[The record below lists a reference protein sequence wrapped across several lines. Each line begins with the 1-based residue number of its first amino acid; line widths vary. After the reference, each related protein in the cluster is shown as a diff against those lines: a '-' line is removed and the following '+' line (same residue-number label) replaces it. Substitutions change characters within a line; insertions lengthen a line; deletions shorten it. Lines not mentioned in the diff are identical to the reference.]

1 MKQKPIGRPEFHDGF
16 NWFTL
21 ATVDDVNKAGEVDE
35 DVYTLLQ
42 ILNDEIL

>member
-1 MKQKPIGRPEFHDGF
+1 MKQKPIGRPEFYDGV

-21 ATVDDVNKAGEVDE
+21 ATMDDIQIDE

>member
-1 MKQKPIGRPEFHDGF
+1 MKQKPIGRPEFYDGAG
-16 NWFTL
+16 WFTL
-21 ATVDDVNKAGEVDE
+21 ATMDDVNNSGEVDE

>member
-1 MKQKPIGRPEFHDGF
+1 MKQKSIGRPEFSDGI
-16 NWFTL
+16 NWYAL

>member
-1 MKQKPIGRPEFHDGF
+1 MKQKPIGRPEFHDGAG
-16 NWFTL
+16 WFTL
-21 ATVDDVNKAGEVDE
+21 ATMDDIQTSEVDE

>member
-1 MKQKPIGRPEFHDGF
+1 MKQKPIGRPEFHDGV

-21 ATVDDVNKAGEVDE
+21 ATMDDIQTSEVDE